1 MDPAQIDR
9 RRGLLLG
16 VSDASLPVRN
26 MVVPG
31 IAGKIEQR
39 ILSTTMQG
47 ESTRLIK
54 TSNKWATESIG
65 HFSSSFDL
73 IILSGSIRI
82 NEVLV
87 KPLSFLRITQDALIR
102 DFLIDGPA
110 TAIMCTE
117 APLKF
122 LAESPESSSEV
133 LFGHQY
139 LEPVGTD
146 LDSMYS
152 YSLTP
157 KSFPRQCW
165 IQRWGNS
172 AIQNPDIWFR
182 RTAHEECF
190 ILRGPITVSTTIGG
204 DIVRFVYEAGG
215 YYSFPPG
222 VLNQSIE
229 TKVDSAAL
237 TIHISDANSRLE
249 EVVEKDNQSTVL

>member
-16 VSDASLPVRN
+16 ISDASLPIRN

-31 IAGKIEQR
+31 IDGKIEQR
-39 ILSTTMQG
+39 ILSTTMHG
-47 ESTRLIK
+47 ESTRLVKI
-54 TSNKWATESIG
+54 SNKWATKSIG

-73 IILSGSIRI
+73 IILSGSIQI

-102 DFLIDGPA
+102 DFSIDGST

-122 LAESPESSSEV
+122 LAESPESASEV
-133 LFGHQY
+133 LFGHKY
-139 LEPVGTD
+139 SEPVGTD
-146 LDSMYS
+146 LDSMYTF
-152 YSLTP
+152 SLTP

-172 AIQNPDIWFR
+172 TIQNPDILLR
-182 RTAHEECF
+182 RTTHEECF
-190 ILRGPITVSTTIGG
+190 ILRGPITVSSMIGE
-204 DIVRFVYEAGG
+204 DNVRFVYEAGG
-215 YYSFPPG
+215 YYFLPPG
-222 VLNQSIE
+222 VLNPSIE
-229 TKVDSAAL
+229 TKVNSAAL
-237 TIHISDANSRLE
+237 TVHISDANSRLE
-249 EVVEKDNQSTVL
+249 VG

>member
-1 MDPAQIDR
+1 MDPSQIDR

-16 VSDASLPVRN
+16 ISDASLPIRN

-39 ILSTTMQG
+39 ILSTNMQG
-47 ESTRLIK
+47 ESTRLVKASIR
-54 TSNKWATESIG
+54 WAADSVG

-73 IILSGSIRI
+73 IILSGSIQI

-87 KPLSFLRITQDALIR
+87 KPLSFVRVIHNALIR
-102 DFLIDGPA
+102 DFSIDGPT

-122 LAESPESSSEV
+122 LAKSPDSSSEV

-139 LEPVGTD
+139 IEPVGTD
-146 LDSMYS
+146 FDSTYS

-172 AIQNPDIWFR
+172 AIQNPDIWLR
-182 RTAHEECF
+182 RNAHEECF
-190 ILRGPITVSTTIGG
+190 ILRGPITINSMVGG
-204 DIVRFVYEAGG
+204 DIVRFVYKAGG
-215 YYSFPPG
+215 YYCFPPN

-249 EVVEKDNQSTVL
+249 VGEIS